1 MSGVQTRFILAKEF
15 EVVAAAAASVV
26 VTVPVAL
33 VADVVVAIVVLM
45 MEQDGSRAGTKE
57 TEDEMKWDDR
67 RSIWG
72 RSGREGRRG
81 I

>member
-1 MSGVQTRFILAKEF
+1 MSGVQTRFIVAKEF
-15 EVVAAAAASVV
+15 EVVAAAASVV

-33 VADVVVAIVVLM
+33 VADVVVAIAVLK
-45 MEQDGSRAGTKE
+45 MEQDASTAGTKE
-57 TEDEMKWDDR
+57 TENGMKSDNR
-67 RSIWG
+67 RSIWR

>member
-1 MSGVQTRFILAKEF
+1 MSGVQAGFIFAEEF
-15 EVVAAAAASVV
+15 EAVAAAASVV
-26 VTVPVAL
+26 VAVPVAL
-33 VADVVVAIVVLM
+33 VADVVVAIAVLM
-45 MEQDGSRAGTKE
+45 MEQDASRAGTKE
-57 TEDEMKWDDR
+57 TENEMKSDNR